1 MTTTSIG
8 AVSSNSDLQAMLAL
22 LYKSD
27 ESNTN
32 GLSKADLSKINEE
45 QNSQFVKS
53 LEEEFNLIDKDS
65 NGLLSK
71 DEVLDFTLDK
81 QLGMPAGFKIQDAT
95 QQTNEKNLYQNIAD
109 KISESIISQLDTNK
123 DGKISDTEIKEAM
136 QNLSKKLSE
145 SSSSVEVAGKVANN
159 NSSISKVQ
167 NMAGN
172 FIQKLIDNY
181 NSGGIVAK
189 VANAAINSFA

>member
-53 LEEEFNLIDKDS
+53 LEEEFNLI
-65 NGLLSK
+65 G
-71 DEVLDFTLDK
+71 
-81 QLGMPAGFKIQDAT
+81 
-95 QQTNEKNLYQNIAD
+95 
-109 KISESIISQLDTNK
+109 
-123 DGKISDTEIKEAM
+123 
-136 QNLSKKLSE
+136 
-145 SSSSVEVAGKVANN
+145 
-159 NSSISKVQ
+159 
-167 NMAGN
+167 
-172 FIQKLIDNY
+172 
-181 NSGGIVAK
+181 
-189 VANAAINSFA
+189 

>member
-159 NSSISKVQ
+159 NSSITKVQ

>member
-32 GLSKADLSKINEE
+32 GLSKSDLSKINEE

>member
-172 FIQKLIDNY
+172 FILKLIDNY

>member
-1 MTTTSIG
+1 MATTSIG

-27 ESNTN
+27 ENNTN

-65 NGLLSK
+65 NGLLTK
-71 DEVLDFTLDK
+71 DEVLDFALDK

-145 SSSSVEVAGKVANN
+145 SSSSVEVAGKVAGS

-189 VANAAINSFA
+189 VANAALNSFA

>member
-145 SSSSVEVAGKVANN
+145 SSSYVEVAGKVANN

>member
-1 MTTTSIG
+1 
-8 AVSSNSDLQAMLAL
+8 
-22 LYKSD
+22 
-27 ESNTN
+27 
-32 GLSKADLSKINEE
+32 
-45 QNSQFVKS
+45 
-53 LEEEFNLIDKDS
+53 
-65 NGLLSK
+65 
-71 DEVLDFTLDK
+71 
-81 QLGMPAGFKIQDAT
+81 
-95 QQTNEKNLYQNIAD
+95 
-109 KISESIISQLDTNK
+109 
-123 DGKISDTEIKEAM
+123 M

>member
-95 QQTNEKNLYQNIAD
+95 QQTNEKSLYQNIAD

>member
-32 GLSKADLSKINEE
+32 GLSKTDLSKINEE